1 MKPIRNNKG
10 ELVFS
15 DFPKFKPNL
24 TPQEIFENGAFGG
37 TYWRPITSKVTN
49 KNHRNRHS
57 QFEWF
62 DSIPNE
68 HLTKTFNEYD
78 VNINKYKVKV
88 GTTLEYWEDKGWIN
102 KQDPYGWVEWYC
114 HFYNGRRTGD
124 DERQI
129 SRWVGVASENGRF
142 RKRLVNMIK
151 NKKAKYD
158 DEQISPKIRQTLLHW
173 AYIIRE
179 TDI

>member
-24 TPQEIFENGAFGG
+24 TPHEIFENGAFGG
-37 TYWRPITSKVTN
+37 TYWRPITSKITN

-114 HFYNGRRTGD
+114 HFYNGRRTSD
-124 DERQI
+124 DDRQI
-129 SRWVGVASENGRF
+129 SRWSGVASENGRF

-158 DEQISPKIRQTLLHW
+158 DERISPKIRQTLLHW

>member
-49 KNHRNRHS
+49 KNHKNRHS

-78 VNINKYKVKV
+78 VN
-88 GTTLEYWEDKGWIN
+88 
-102 KQDPYGWVEWYC
+102 
-114 HFYNGRRTGD
+114 
-124 DERQI
+124 
-129 SRWVGVASENGRF
+129 SELNAI
-142 RKRLVNMIK
+142 L
-151 NKKAKYD
+151 
-158 DEQISPKIRQTLLHW
+158 IR
-173 AYIIRE
+173 YFE
-179 TDI
+179 